1 MPRQRIQRERQI
13 LETLDA
19 HDGKWVF
26 IVADS
31 YSASKASSI
40 RRAARRLKE
49 KGIIDIEHRVSRREG
64 KAPRRRLAAKRHQ
77 EPVLPHDLDV
87 MLPPKEKKSLLA
99 IRYTFPSSQ
108 EWSRHLDG
116 IRDSMQKDIWEQC
129 VEMGGDIDK
138 IKYCLSLSF
147 QAVRDLK

>member
-1 MPRQRIQRERQI
+1 
-13 LETLDA
+13 
-19 HDGKWVF
+19 
-26 IVADS
+26 
-31 YSASKASSI
+31 
-40 RRAARRLKE
+40 
-49 KGIIDIEHRVSRREG
+49 
-64 KAPRRRLAAKRHQ
+64 
-77 EPVLPHDLDV
+77 

>member
-64 KAPRRRLAAKRHQ
+64 KAPRRRLAAKRHRRNAST
-77 EPVLPHDLDV
+77 EG
-87 MLPPKEKKSLLA
+87 EKVPA
-99 IRYTFPSSQ
+99 RYTLHFPFKP
-108 EWSRHLDG
+108 G
-116 IRDSMQKDIWEQC
+116 
-129 VEMGGDIDK
+129 VE
-138 IKYCLSLSF
+138 
-147 QAVRDLK
+147 